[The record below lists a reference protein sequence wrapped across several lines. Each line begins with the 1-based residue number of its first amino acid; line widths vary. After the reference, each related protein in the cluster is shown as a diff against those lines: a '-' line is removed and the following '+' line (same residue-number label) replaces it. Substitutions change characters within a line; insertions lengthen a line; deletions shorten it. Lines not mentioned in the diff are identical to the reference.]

1 VSAAG
6 LAALARSCVPLA
18 ADGTDPEA
26 LAALLAWTVRPRRS
40 LEALRR
46 RALAAGIAADLA
58 AHRLHDWTRTEVDAG
73 DAAAAAGLVTA
84 WRRHGCQVSVV
95 GDPGYPQRL
104 AEGWPSSDG
113 PVLLAATGTVPD
125 PAASV
130 AFVGARRATAY
141 GTGVTAWLA
150 EAAAAA
156 GIHVVSGGA
165 VGVDAAAHRAA
176 LGQPGGTSV
185 VLGCG
190 HDVAYPRA
198 HARPGGLFAAVVEAG
213 GAVVSEQLPSV
224 PPRAGIVRARNRIV
238 AGLADAVVV
247 VEGGARSGS
256 LLTASAAL
264 ERGRAVLAVPGD
276 VRAPGSHAPHR
287 LLREGAAPCTEPVD
301 LLEVLGA
308 GGGATVLQPAATGQA
323 TGQVT
328 SVLPPSLR
336 AALEVAWPRALPPDE
351 LLAGTDLAAGAAL
364 AAVTRA
370 QLAGEVVERPDGLV
384 LRQDPGAGR
393 SRRNDPSG
401 GPNA

>member
-1 VSAAG
+1 MSAP
-6 LAALARSCVPLA
+6 ALDALVRACLPLA

-46 RALAAGIAADLA
+46 RALDAGVTADRA
-58 AHRLHDWTRTEVDAG
+58 GPRLHDWTLAEVDAG
-73 DAAAAAGLVTA
+73 DAAAATGLVAA
-84 WRRHGCQVSVV
+84 WRRHGCRLSLV

-113 PVLLAATGTVPD
+113 PVLLAAAGTVPD
-125 PAASV
+125 AVASV

-156 GIHVVSGGA
+156 GVHVVSGGA
-165 VGVDAAAHRAA
+165 VGIDAAAHRAA
-176 LGQPGGTSV
+176 LRQPGATTV

-190 HDVAYPRA
+190 HAVPYPRA
-198 HARPGGLFAAVVEAG
+198 HARPGGLFAGIVAAG
-213 GAVVSEQLPSV
+213 GAVISEQLPSV

-238 AGLADAVVV
+238 AGLADVVVV
-247 VEGGARSGS
+247 VEGGPRSGS

-264 ERGRAVLAVPGD
+264 ERGRPVLAVPGD

-287 LLREGAAPCTEPVD
+287 LLREGAAPCTEPAD
-301 LLEVLGA
+301 LLEVLGL
-308 GGGATVLQPAATGQA
+308 GGGATAWQPATGGPA
-323 TGQVT
+323 ASPAT
-328 SVLPPSLR
+328 SVLPPGLR
-336 AALEVAWPRALPPDE
+336 TALEVAWPRARPLDD
-351 LLAGTDLAAGAAL
+351 LLAGTDLAAGPAL
-364 AAVTRA
+364 AAITRA

-384 LRQDPGAGR
+384 LRQDPGAER
-393 SRRNDPSG
+393 SRRGDRPVA
-401 GPNA
+401 PNA